1 MGGLVPH
8 AMDMPETK
16 WESDPTGIRTNDPGP
31 LTKAFTN

>member
-8 AMDMPETK
+8 AINMPETK
-16 WESDPTGIRTNDPGP
+16 WEMGPAGVRTNDPGP